1 MTHFAPT
8 DPAPFRRPAT
18 QRRGAAPGS
27 APAPTPKTEPVD
39 LAGLTRM
46 DMHVHSTASAGPVIH
61 AASWVDAP
69 ECYSEPEEVYMQAV
83 TRGMDLVTITDH
95 DTIRGALSLVE
106 RGYPHVLIG
115 QEVTVRFP
123 EDRVKLH
130 VLVYG
135 LTPELDEQI
144 TTLGL
149 RDDVYAFAA
158 WLAERNLPHS
168 LAHPLHAQSRGYSVE
183 HLEKCV
189 LLFRS
194 FELINGA
201 HGGPRRDAMERY
213 LRTLSPRRI
222 DELAVKHSLRPLH
235 PRAWVKGVT
244 AGSDDHGLLN
254 VGKAWA
260 GVRCP
265 SGLKIREPLD
275 FVERAMN
282 AEAIVG
288 GELGG
293 AEVLAHQITAVG
305 LNHYGRTMH
314 HMLSTKGQYVASK
327 LVRFGGVSIP
337 SPGKVKLAAH
347 IAKKKAC
354 AKITGRKKGPDPL
367 LLALRTSVEPL
378 LKKYPDIARRL
389 ADVRDLPRGAHD
401 GPPMASHERM
411 ADFFADL
418 SQTLADAMI
427 SGALASVAKKDASGT
442 VRNVVGY
449 LLTAAAQ
456 APYLIAMFSEHKE
469 RDLLTRVEHEIAS
482 HGAGQH
488 PMSKQPRVVMFTDT
502 LADVNG
508 VSRFIQNVADQS
520 RMRGRE
526 MTVLTSTRMKM
537 DPRPNVVNF
546 EPVFSRPMP
555 RYENL
560 DFALPPLLPVLRYIQ
575 DFKPDVINVATPGPI
590 GTLGLL
596 CAAIFRCPVVGVYH
610 TDFPAYID
618 RLFEDETYT
627 WISEKFMK
635 AFYTPY
641 KTILTR
647 SRDYMTSL
655 DKLGFAGDKVK
666 PLLPGMDT
674 DAFHVNYRDESVW
687 APLGL
692 RESSRKVVYC
702 GRVSVEKNLPMLE
715 RVWAKVQRLLV
726 ERDID
731 AELVVIGDGPFRK
744 GMQERL
750 TKAQIART
758 GAAHFLGFRHGEE
771 LSRLY
776 ASSDLFVFPS
786 ITDTLGQVV
795 MEAQASGLPV
805 IVTDKG
811 GPKEM
816 VDHALTGLVIPNEDE
831 TRWAE
836 AIVEMLE
843 DDERRERMGR
853 AAHNRMQRYNIA
865 ASFDHFWQVHV
876 DAHHAKLRALGVT
889 TQEQP
894 VNGARKGRG
903 EEQVVMG

>member
-8 DPAPFRRPAT
+8 ETGRIPRVPQRKRPAPSSVAEE
-18 QRRGAAPGS
+18 S
-27 APAPTPKTEPVD
+27 ID

-69 ECYSEPEEVYMQAV
+69 ECYSEPEEVYMQAI

-106 RGYPHVLIG
+106 RGFPHVLVG

-123 EDRVKLH
+123 TDRVKLH

-135 LTPELDEQI
+135 LTPELDEEI
-144 TTLGL
+144 TNLGL
-149 RDDVYAFAA
+149 RDDVYKFAA
-158 WLAERNLPHS
+158 WLADRDLPHS
-168 LAHPLHAQSRGYSVE
+168 LAHPLHAQSRGYTVE
-183 HLEKCV
+183 HLEQCV
-189 LLFRS
+189 LLFKGV
-194 FELINGA
+194 ELINGA

-213 LRTLSPRRI
+213 LRTLTPKRI
-222 DELAVKHSLRPLH
+222 DELSAKHSIRPH
-235 PRAWVKGVT
+235 YPKSWKKGVT

-254 VGKAWA
+254 VGKAWT

-265 SGLKIREPLD
+265 SGLKIREPID
-275 FVERAMN
+275 FVERVMN
-282 AEAIVG
+282 GEAIVG

-305 LNHYGRTMH
+305 LNHYGKTMH
-314 HMLSTKGQYVASK
+314 SLLSTKGRYVASK
-327 LVRFGGVSIP
+327 MVRFGGVSIP
-337 SPGKVKLAAH
+337 SPGKVRLAAH
-347 IAKKKAC
+347 VARKTIA
-354 AKITGRKKGPDPL
+354 AKITGKKSRPDPL
-367 LLALRTSVEPL
+367 LIALRATLEPML
-378 LKKYPDIARRL
+378 AKYPDIAKRL
-389 ADVRDLPRGAHD
+389 TDVRDLPRGAHD
-401 GPPMASHERM
+401 GPPLASHDRM
-411 ADFFADL
+411 AEFFADL
-418 SQTLADAMI
+418 SQTLADAMLT
-427 SGALASVAKKDASGT
+427 GALGSLAKKDASGT
-442 VRNVVGY
+442 VRNIVGY
-449 LLTAAAQ
+449 LLSSVAQ

-469 RDLLTRVEHEIAS
+469 RDLLSRVEHEIAS
-482 HGAGQH
+482 QGHGQH

-520 RMRGRE
+520 RLRGRE

-537 DPRPNVVNF
+537 DERPNVVNF
-546 EPVFSRPMP
+546 APVFSRPMP

-560 DFALPPLLPVLRYIQ
+560 DFALPPLLPVLRYLQ
-575 DFKPDVINVATPGPI
+575 EFKPDVINVATPGPI

-635 AFYTPY
+635 VFYTPY

-647 SRDYMTSL
+647 SRDYMSSL
-655 DKLGFAGDKVK
+655 DKLGFSGDKVK

-674 DAFHVNYRDESVW
+674 DAFHSNFRDTSVW
-687 APLGL
+687 EPLGL
-692 RESSRKVVYC
+692 REDSRKVIYC

-715 RVWAKVQRLLV
+715 RVWAKVKPMLV
-726 ERDID
+726 ERGID
-731 AELVVIGDGPFRK
+731 AELVVIGDGPYRK

-750 TKAQIART
+750 ANKQTSST
-758 GAAHFLGFRHGEE
+758 GEAHFLGFRHGAE
-771 LSRLY
+771 LSKLY
-776 ASSDLFVFPS
+776 ASSDLFAFPS
-786 ITDTLGQVV
+786 VTDTLGQVV

-816 VDHALTGLVIPNEDE
+816 VDHALTGMVIPDEQED
-831 TRWAE
+831 RWARE
-836 AIVEMLE
+836 IVELLA

-876 DAHHAKLRALGVT
+876 DAHHAKLRAIGVT
-889 TQEQP
+889 THDQEIH
-894 VNGARKGRG
+894 RRDRREHG
-903 EEQVVMG
+903 EEKVVMG

>member
-8 DPAPFRRPAT
+8 DHGPFRRPAP
-18 QRRGAAPGS
+18 RRKAAPS
-27 APAPTPKTEPVD
+27 RLADESTD
-39 LAGLTRM
+39 LTGLTRM
-46 DMHVHSTASAGPVIH
+46 DMHVHSSASAGPVIH

-69 ECYSEPEEVYMQAV
+69 ECYSEPEEVYMQAI

-95 DTIRGALSLVE
+95 DTVRGALSLVE

-158 WLAERNLPHS
+158 WLAEHNLPHS

-183 HLEKCV
+183 HLEKCM
-189 LLFRS
+189 LLLKS
-194 FELINGA
+194 VELINGA

-213 LRTLSPRRI
+213 LRTLTPKRI
-222 DELAVKHSLRPLH
+222 DELSAKHSIRPLY
-235 PRAWVKGVT
+235 PRAWVKGIT

-265 SGLKIREPLD
+265 SGMKIREPLD

-314 HMLSTKGQYVASK
+314 HMLSTKGQFVASR

-337 SPGKVKLAAH
+337 SPTKVKLAAH

-354 AKITGRKKGPDPL
+354 ARITGKKKQPDPL
-367 LLALRTSVEPL
+367 LTALRATIEPL
-378 LKKYPDIARRL
+378 LAKYPDIAGRV
-389 ADVRDLPRGAHD
+389 DNVRDLPRGAY
-401 GPPMASHERM
+401 GPALSSHERM

-418 SQTLADAMI
+418 SQTLADAML

-449 LLTAAAQ
+449 LLATAAQ

-482 HGAGQH
+482 HGIGQH
-488 PMSKQPRVVMFTDT
+488 PMHKQPRVVMFTDT

-526 MTVLTSTRMKM
+526 MTVLTSTRMTM

-575 DFKPDVINVATPGPI
+575 EFKPDVINVATPGPI

-627 WISEKFMK
+627 WVSEKFMK

-655 DKLGFAGDKVK
+655 DKLGFSGDKVK

-674 DAFHVNYRDESVW
+674 DAFHVRYRDESIW

-692 RESSRKVVYC
+692 RRDSRKVVYC

-715 RVWAKVQRLLV
+715 RVWAKVKPMLV
-726 ERDID
+726 NRGLD
-731 AELVVIGDGPFRK
+731 AELVVIGDGPYRK

-750 TKAQIART
+750 SKSHASGT
-758 GAAHFLGFRHGEE
+758 GGAHFLGFRHGEE
-771 LSRLY
+771 LSTLY

-831 TRWAE
+831 DRWARE
-836 AIVEMLE
+836 IVALIEE
-843 DDERRERMGR
+843 DERRERMGR

-876 DAHHAKLRALGVT
+876 DAHHARLRALGVT
-889 TQEQP
+889 TREEEIH
-894 VNGARKGRG
+894 RKDRRERG
-903 EEQVVMG
+903 EEAVALG